1 MAKPRVY
8 RHDALCPKCGS
19 NWGKKDG
26 HSRGKQQ
33 CKCNQ
38 RRKHQEDAK
47 HRFTDEQKEQEV
59 KMRAEGM
66 SLSATVRVIGTSMP
80 TVSEWVKKRGIGGRA
95 RLTRFLAW
103 RTGGRQD
110 SVRASIVAFDEMW
123 TYLGIRR
130 GERRR
135 DLWIWTAVVEERD
148 GVRWRMYEVGGRDL
162 SAFSR
167 LLDRLPG
174 ADRYETD
181 AYPVYEWLPRDRHV
195 IGKGGAVNWNEGL
208 HSKLR
213 SNLNRLARRTKGYTK
228 SVEMLKHLLAT
239 VFEEC
244 MNQSFKSIST
254 ALRIPYFQVAFFSGG
269 FESLATYAPSYKVGG
284 YGKVIQP
291 AATIEMLNHLNGNAT
306 PYP

>member
-1 MAKPRVY
+1 
-8 RHDALCPKCGS
+8 
-19 NWGKKDG
+19 
-26 HSRGKQQ
+26 
-33 CKCNQ
+33 
-38 RRKHQEDAK
+38 
-47 HRFTDEQKEQEV
+47 
-59 KMRAEGM
+59 MRAEGM
-66 SLSATVRVIGTSMP
+66 SLSAAARVMGASAP
-80 TVSEWVKKRGIGGRA
+80 TVSKWVKKRGA
-95 RLTRFLAW
+95 LAKERLTRFMEW
-103 RTGGRQD
+103 RTSGRPG

-130 GERRR
+130 GERSQ

-213 SNLNRLARRTKGYTK
+213 SKLNRLVRRTKGYTK
-228 SVEMLKHLLAT
+228 SVEMLKHMLAI

-244 MNQSFKSIST
+244 LNQSIKSIN
-254 ALRIPYFQVAFFSGG
+254 
-269 FESLATYAPSYKVGG
+269 
-284 YGKVIQP
+284 P
-291 AATIEMLNHLNGNAT
+291 AG
-306 PYP
+306 